1 MGRTP
6 KKERKT
12 EFIGIRITPETY
24 AELNDIAQKHNISV
38 SQVAR
43 NIILDYFSRGH
54 IHDGFICE
62 DEMREISRM
71 VTTKILQSDEF
82 REAQK
87 EIMKELLKEMVE

>member
-24 AELNDIAQKHNISV
+24 AELNDIAQKYNISV

-43 NIILDYFSRGH
+43 NIILDHFSRVQT
-54 IHDGFICE
+54 HDESIAE

-71 VTTKILQSDEF
+71 VTTKILWSEEF
-82 REAQK
+82 REVQK
-87 EIMKELLKEMVE
+87 EIIKELLKEMVE